1 MENMTMENLLE
12 KVGNMEQE
20 QYNAQRLAQGINDN
34 IANWLLMMF
43 PDKKEV
49 VNKEQEYQKLLK
61 MMNVL

>member
-1 MENMTMENLLE
+1 MTMENLLE